1 MLAEFVAISLIS
13 ITLVTRQDAEA
24 PNATNTA
31 GEPNEIQE
39 VIDEARAR
47 CRGLRGAFSM
57 PTGAVRSDIDLN
69 SDGVNDYLIDNNIFE
84 CDRGASR
91 SYRASRGFN
100 PDNKVTAIV
109 SENSEFTTH
118 EFLALDYRIVSFDD
132 EALLILREPED
143 SCNSRRVLRPLNRD
157 GSKLVGPGCYRALVW
172 RDGIFASAR

>member
-1 MLAEFVAISLIS
+1 MLAEFLKVSLLS
-13 ITLVTRQDAEA
+13 IAPFIHQDAGIPTA
-24 PNATNTA
+24 PISAN
-31 GEPNEIQE
+31 EPNEIQE

-84 CDRGASR
+84 CDRGTSR
-91 SYRASRGFN
+91 SYRASRGFS
-100 PDNKVTAIV
+100 PDNKVTAII
-109 SENSEFTTH
+109 SENGGFTTH

-143 SCNSRRVLRPLNRD
+143 SCNSRQVLRPLNRD